1 MSASLFFNY
10 TQLLLSAGRKFL
22 LTQLQENSFITPEDL
37 FGIAQ
42 VNQIMLS
49 FKEIGTEEQC
59 RHIIG
64 GEYVDV
70 LAAEVFRTINDMKMS
85 PMYVA
90 HIAWVQQNKADDTLV
105 KTANYRLTKYE
116 IIRKNF
122 IKAAHLAD
130 QAEVLL
136 TQSALERN
144 LKRLDDQPQP
154 SQPVK
159 RKQTTAAAL
168 SSASL
173 IDPGLIHIV

>member
-1 MSASLFFNY
+1 MLMSHIKQMNNENFDDYVLHGWTPSLPDPLVKSKSTQKQPEKYPMSASLFSSY
-10 TQLLLSAGRKFL
+10 TQQLLSARRKFL

-64 GEYVDV
+64 GEYVDR
-70 LAAEVFRTINDMKMS
+70 LAAEVFRTISNMKMS

-90 HIAWVQQNKADDTLV
+90 HIAWVQQNEADDTLV
-105 KTANYRLTKYE
+105 KTANYCLTKDE
-116 IIRKNF
+116 IIFKNS

-130 QAEVLL
+130 QAEVL
-136 TQSALERN
+136 
-144 LKRLDDQPQP
+144 
-154 SQPVK
+154 
-159 RKQTTAAAL
+159 
-168 SSASL
+168 
-173 IDPGLIHIV
+173 